1 MAKYG
6 RTIKWKKTY
15 QGFSDALANAGEHLT
30 RYATRWMEDA
40 VEESLQKIDSE
51 WSGHVEGKNGTSF
64 GGDRFHPW
72 YTGTL
77 HDSVAGIVSAKN
89 HVVAVRYMP
98 ERADG
103 PQEYLGYKIV
113 GVDWA
118 RFGSDAI
125 SRSLRFASG
134 IYATIV
140 VGVPYADKVDESSRH
155 AGFIRELNNDFIG
168 NIEEYFRKRQKQIS
182 TTVVVASNKKKK

>member
-15 QGFSDALANAGEHLT
+15 QGFSDALGKAGEHLT
-30 RYATRWMEDA
+30 GWAREWMADA
-40 VEESLQKIDSE
+40 VEKSLDTIDSE

-77 HDSVAGIVSAKN
+77 HDSVAGIVSDKN
-89 HVVAVRYMP
+89 RIVAVRYMP

-118 RFGSDAI
+118 RYGADSI

-134 IYATIV
+134 IYATVV

-155 AGFIRELNNDFIG
+155 AGFIRELSNQFAANVED
-168 NIEEYFRKRQKQIS
+168 YFTEKAEGYRTRVFR
-182 TTVVVASNKKKK
+182 TDKKKK